1 VRGEPGSEYKEAVI
15 RLNNRMMLELNDR
28 RKSGTLKNQRIK
40 GGITRELRNDL
51 ERNEKKT
58 KRTNMY
64 GTLREQ

>member
-1 VRGEPGSEYKEAVI
+1 
-15 RLNNRMMLELNDR
+15 MMLELNDR